1 MPSLAQQYE
10 ACHTCGI
17 VFNKSD
23 HQPSYIDSLTMRLFL
38 CIVPVVT
45 IVLAAIPRPAE
56 RSGAPGP
63 MKKHL
68 VFKDTDILDPLERLD
83 EEEFEIEFGLEPIT
97 DPAEKQ
103 RREDTLKEVE
113 KQGREQNEKFLNGE
127 SDFFSRINE
136 FSNLPMEE
144 FKREKTG
151 ALIDHGRGLLVPE
164 VKPVHEAS
172 ERYLDVVRKDNRQ
185 VPDHYNAVEL
195 GYVSEVKNQ
204 LSCGSC
210 VAFASIAAIETC
222 FKMKTGIFGDF
233 SEQQLIDCGYGM
245 YGASACDG
253 AHTSSYLQYVA
264 ESGLDLTHEDTY
276 PYLNQ
281 EPALTCPLTE
291 PYNIGAEVTDYIS
304 TYSGDEATMK
314 KLVAEHGAVV
324 TAVASGDNAFRFY
337 GGGVFSNNDNDRLDH
352 VVTVVGYGTTEDGED
367 YWLAKNSWG
376 KGWGEGGFMRL
387 KRGVG
392 LRGIGRILA
401 VAICDTVDGPT
412 SPPVTPSPEPCVDL
426 YHDCPELAET
436 NCHHYGEFCRK
447 SCGLCDCL
455 TPHPSNTCWDE
466 FLSCPMIAE
475 MDYCYWFQEECCISC
490 GLGK

>member
-97 DPAEKQ
+97 DPVEKQ

-144 FKREKTG
+144 FKKEKTG

-210 VAFASIAAIETC
+210 VAFASMAAIETC

-253 AHTSSYLQYVA
+253 AHTSSYLQYVV

-291 PYNIGAEVTDYIS
+291 PYNIGAEVSGSYY
-304 TYSGDEATMK
+304 TYSGDEDLLK
-314 KLVAEHGAVV
+314 KLVSKHGAVV
-324 TAVASGDNAFRFY
+324 TSVAAAGPFSSY
-337 GGGVFSNNDNDRLDH
+337 GGGVFSGCTTNSQDH
-352 VVTVVGYGTTEDGED
+352 AVAVVGYGTTEEGED
-367 YWLAKNSWG
+367 YWLIKNSWG
-376 KGWGEGGFMRL
+376 SDWGEEGFIRL

-392 LRGIGRILA
+392 MCGVGEVLA
-401 VAICDTVDGPT
+401 VPKCEKVSGAT
-412 SPPVTPSPEPCVDL
+412 SAPLTTAKPCVDK
-426 YHDCPELAET
+426 YSNCPSLAAT
-436 NCHHYGEFCRK
+436 NCHSYGEHCAK
-447 SCGLCDCL
+447 VSCQFS
-455 TPHPSNTCWDE
+455 T
-466 FLSCPMIAE
+466 LSIRHR
-475 MDYCYWFQEECCISC
+475 QESIFTELWS
-490 GLGK
+490 L